1 MPQEGGLGELVKA
14 AANRM
19 WPTPSSLAEAL
30 LKAR

>member
-1 MPQEGGLGELVKA
+1 MPQEGDIGDLGKV

-19 WPTPSSLAEAL
+19 WPTPSALAEAL